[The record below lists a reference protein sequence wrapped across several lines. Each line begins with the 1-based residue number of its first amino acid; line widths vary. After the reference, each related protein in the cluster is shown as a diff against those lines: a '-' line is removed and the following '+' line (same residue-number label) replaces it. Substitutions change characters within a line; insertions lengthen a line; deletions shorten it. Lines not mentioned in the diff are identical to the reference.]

1 MKDNSRRAA
10 AFALAAWMST
20 KEYPSGLLPDGPD
33 RAFVQDV
40 VYTAVRRLRALRFVL
55 GKLVPRRPKGELEAL
70 LLVGAAQI
78 LYMPDVPDFAAVS
91 ETVEAAKM
99 SGRGAAS
106 FVHGVLRNLLRR
118 RAELE
123 GALAA
128 EPLAARESF
137 PTGLVARWIARYG
150 ERDAEAMCK
159 FFNEP
164 AETYLA
170 WKPGSGHDA
179 FEKLPRA
186 TRVESTPGFA
196 EGLFTVQDPATAG
209 AVALCGAKPGMSILD
224 LCAAPGGKTVQLA
237 WRLAGEGRLVAAEVN
252 AHRRKRLA
260 ENIARCVPKGVETVE
275 TPAEGEVFDVVLA
288 DVPCSNTGV
297 LRRRPDARW
306 NWNEKK
312 LGELVK
318 LQAEIADRAA
328 GFVAPGGALVY
339 STCSL
344 EPEENKIQV
353 EAFLSRHPEF
363 RRVRET
369 ESLPFA
375 TRTDGA
381 YACRLER
388 MQAAPNP

>member
-1 MKDNSRRAA
+1 MKENSRRAA
-10 AFALAAWMST
+10 AFTLAAWMTT

-33 RAFVQDV
+33 RAFVQDI

-106 FVHGVLRNLLRR
+106 FVNGVLRNLLRR

-137 PTGLVARWIARYG
+137 PSELVGRWTARYG
-150 ERDAEAMCK
+150 EESAAAMCRL
-159 FFNEP
+159 FNEP
-164 AETYLA
+164 AETFLA
-170 WKPGSGHDA
+170 WKPGSGHEP

-186 TRVESTPGFA
+186 TRVESVPGFA

-209 AVALCGAKPGMSILD
+209 AVGLCDAKPGMSVLD

-237 WRLAGEGRLVAAEVN
+237 WRLGGEGRLVAVEVN

-260 ENIARCVPKGVETVE
+260 ENVARCAPKGVEVVE
-275 TPAEGEVFDVVLA
+275 SPAEGDVFDVVLA

-306 NWNEKK
+306 NWNRKK
-312 LGELVK
+312 LEELVK
-318 LQAEIADRAA
+318 IQAEIADKAA
-328 GFVAPGGALVY
+328 SHVAPGGALVY

-344 EPEENKIQV
+344 EPEENRMQV
-353 EAFLSRHPEF
+353 EAFLARHPDF
-363 RRVRET
+363 RCCAEA

-388 MQAAPNP
+388 C

>member
-1 MKDNSRRAA
+1 MAKENSRRAA
-10 AFALAAWMST
+10 AFALAAWMAT

-40 VYTAVRRLRALRFVL
+40 VYTAVRRLRALRFIL
-55 GKLVPRRPKGELEAL
+55 GKLVARRPKGELEAL

-99 SGRGAAS
+99 SGRGASS
-106 FVHGVLRNLLRR
+106 FVNGVLRNLLRR

-123 GALAA
+123 AALAA

-137 PTGLVARWIARYG
+137 PSLLVSRWVARYG
-150 ERDAEAMCK
+150 EHDAEAMCRL
-159 FFNEP
+159 FNEP
-164 AETYLA
+164 ADTFLA

-186 TRVESTPGFA
+186 TRVDSVEGFA
-196 EGLFTVQDPATAG
+196 EGLFVVQDPATAC
-209 AVALCGAKPGMSILD
+209 AVELCGAKPGMKVLD

-237 WRLAGEGRLVAAEVN
+237 WRLGGEGRLVAAEVN
-252 AHRRKRLA
+252 AQRRRRLS
-260 ENIARCVPKGVETVE
+260 ENIARCAPKGVEVVE
-275 TPAEGEVFDVVLA
+275 SPSEGDLFDVVLA

-312 LGELVK
+312 LADLAK
-318 LQAEIADRAA
+318 LQGEIADRAA
-328 GFVAPGGALVY
+328 AFVAPGGALVY

-344 EPEENKIQV
+344 EPEENRSQV
-353 EAFLSRHPEF
+353 EAFLARHPDF
-363 RRVRET
+363 RMDRET
-369 ESLPFA
+369 ESLPFR
-375 TRTDGA
+375 TGTDGA
-381 YACRLER
+381 YACRLTR
-388 MQAAPNP
+388 S

>member
-1 MKDNSRRAA
+1 MKENSRRAA
-10 AFALAAWMST
+10 AFTLAAWMTT

-55 GKLVPRRPKGELEAL
+55 GKLVSRRPKGELEAL

-106 FVHGVLRNLLRR
+106 FVNGVLRNLLRR

-137 PTGLVARWIARYG
+137 PSELVKRWIERYG
-150 ERDAEAMCK
+150 EENAAAMCRL
-159 FFNEP
+159 FNEP
-164 AETYLA
+164 AETFLA
-170 WKPGSGHDA
+170 WKPGSGHEP

-186 TRVESTPGFA
+186 TRVESVPGFA
-196 EGLFTVQDPATAG
+196 EGLFMVQDPATAG
-209 AVALCGAKPGMSILD
+209 AVGLCNVKPGMSVLD

-237 WRLAGEGRLVAAEVN
+237 WRLGGEGRIVAAEVN

-260 ENIARCVPKGVETVE
+260 ENIARCAPRGVEVVE
-275 TPAEGEVFDVVLA
+275 SPAEGDVFDVVLA

-306 NWNEKK
+306 NWSRKK
-312 LGELVK
+312 LDELVK
-318 LQAEIADRAA
+318 IQAEIADRAA
-328 GFVAPGGALVY
+328 SRVAPGGALVY

-344 EPEENKIQV
+344 ESEENRMQV
-353 EAFLSRHPEF
+353 EAFLARHPDF
-363 RRVRET
+363 RSCAET

-375 TRTDGA
+375 TRADGA
-381 YACRLER
+381 YACRLGR
-388 MQAAPNP
+388 C